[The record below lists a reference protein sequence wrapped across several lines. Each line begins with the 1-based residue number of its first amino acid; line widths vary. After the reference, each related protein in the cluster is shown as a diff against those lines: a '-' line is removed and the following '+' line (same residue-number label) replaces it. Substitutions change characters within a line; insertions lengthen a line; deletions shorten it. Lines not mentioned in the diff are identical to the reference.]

1 MGLKNLVMDVIN
13 WKEYKYCVVAMVKNQ
28 TDNFL
33 WKNIVVYVT
42 PYDDT
47 KFEIIDELDVMM
59 GEWQGPSLVWGGGF
73 NLVRYQ
79 NEKSNGLINHG
90 HADRFNGWIHKWG
103 LMDIKDPSRSFTWSN
118 NQRCPILAVLDRTLI
133 SVELGIKYPTTK
145 MVMLPKEASDHNP
158 LLLDLGGQ
166 IQIKDPMFHFG
177 NGGWRLRVLEKLLRK
192 PGKLSALTLT

>member
-59 GEWQGPSLVWGGGF
+59 GEWQGPSLVWGGGA
-73 NLVRYQ
+73 
-79 NEKSNGLINHG
+79 LI
-90 HADRFNGWIHKWG
+90 
-103 LMDIKDPSRSFTWSN
+103 
-118 NQRCPILAVLDRTLI
+118 
-133 SVELGIKYPTTK
+133 
-145 MVMLPKEASDHNP
+145 
-158 LLLDLGGQ
+158 
-166 IQIKDPMFHFG
+166 
-177 NGGWRLRVLEKLLRK
+177 
-192 PGKLSALTLT
+192 